1 MVQETTGPERALFF
15 FVLSD
20 LPLGQRWMSTD
31 AHKRHRPLRDRSSLP
46 VTVPVM
52 SDAQL
57 PSSLADVLV
66 RVESLRNG
74 LAAAASLPAV
84 EACAEAVLLFDEAL
98 RRCNAVLL
106 VPDREGLSRGDVRL
120 LVTAERH
127 WLEVLRDMLVADQEL
142 PADVRLARVLASF
155 PC

>member
-1 MVQETTGPERALFF
+1 
-15 FVLSD
+15 
-20 LPLGQRWMSTD
+20 
-31 AHKRHRPLRDRSSLP
+31 
-46 VTVPVM
+46 M

-74 LAAAASLPAV
+74 LAAAASLPVV
-84 EACAEAVLLFDEAL
+84 EAFAEAVLLFDEAL

-127 WLEVLRDMLVADQEL
+127 WLEVLRDMLVVDQEL